1 MVEMVEV
8 RVGFGFMLS
17 RTEVLA
23 RLMVGP
29 VIRHCL
35 QCRMPVPTIRLKKIT
50 PASRPV
56 LKECRHPPRRTS
68 VIFFSDGGVGQSEM
82 QKDRRRFGFR
92 GKARL
97 SDCVSEGSVVG
108 LRGKARL
115 HGVWSVCGMLARFPA
130 RRPGRESVVVAF

>member
-1 MVEMVEV
+1 
-8 RVGFGFMLS
+8 
-17 RTEVLA
+17 
-23 RLMVGP
+23 
-29 VIRHCL
+29 
-35 QCRMPVPTIRLKKIT
+35 MPVPPIRLKKIT

-68 VIFFSDGGVGQSEM
+68 VIFFSMEELGGRRCRRTVADLVSEGKRGCLIVC
-82 QKDRRRFGFR
+82 QKVQLRGSG